1 MKVNKKHLIIVLILS
16 LLLSVRNVYAI
27 DEEQT
32 YSIDD
37 FTVTE
42 TGEENNNSSD
52 ISNYSYNYQPYDK
65 EDIKYEENEGIN
77 YYKNEKTGFVA
88 FIDDGQDLITTEQ
101 EKQLLERLKTLTE
114 YGNAGFVTM
123 RTSYSSFRGLCQDYY
138 RQRYGTQNGSL
149 FVIEMSTRQLG
160 LYSDGANQHIITSSK
175 ANSITDNVYRYASNG
190 DYYGCADLAF
200 SQMYTVLNGGKIAE
214 PMRYTSNIFIALTLA
229 LFFGFVFVMVKSKI
243 KKATYREIVKNCN
256 ISFEIGETSAVK
268 TGQHSVYSPQSSGS
282 SGSSGGGGGGGGGGS
297 FGSHGF

>member
-42 TGEENNNSSD
+42 TGEENNNNSD

-160 LYSDGANQHIITSSK
+160 LYSDGANQHIIT
-175 ANSITDNVYRYASNG
+175 
-190 DYYGCADLAF
+190 
-200 SQMYTVLNGGKIAE
+200 
-214 PMRYTSNIFIALTLA
+214 IALTLA